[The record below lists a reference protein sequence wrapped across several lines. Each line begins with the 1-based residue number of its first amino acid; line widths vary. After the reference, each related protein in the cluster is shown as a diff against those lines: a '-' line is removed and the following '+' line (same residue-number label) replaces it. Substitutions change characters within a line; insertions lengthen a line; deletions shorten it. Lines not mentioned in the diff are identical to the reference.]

1 MFGSSGEEGSEGGDF
16 LFDLHHADVA
26 FGEVIGERHGWIEQ
40 TAQHRVFKIPQTDE
54 QVMPDAAFGCV
65 GQGRFLVVKRQS
77 LGYDAVIEGLKT
89 PQHWL
94 QGT

>member
-1 MFGSSGEEGSEGGDF
+1 
-16 LFDLHHADVA
+16 
-26 FGEVIGERHGWIEQ
+26 
-40 TAQHRVFKIPQTDE
+40 
-54 QVMPDAAFGCV
+54 
-65 GQGRFLVVKRQS
+65 VKRQS